1 MTIMNPPVLDLLRQR
16 RESLGVDSL
25 AEALADRPSLLRN
38 GALIAAA
45 TVGTVLGALALVFVS
60 HQVVKARM
68 GELVQYEGEANAL
81 RAELQ
86 GRQARVQALV
96 DANRR
101 LADRLTNVRTSS
113 ALLSELQL
121 RTPEGVQLL
130 SAAAGEEKLVIR
142 GRADD
147 PLAFA
152 RINAMQLDLKRSP
165 FLIGDQLVI
174 DKLERENEATTPE
187 DPRRRRGLPPP
198 VVFSITAPFAR
209 LQPQQLLEVMRSLGA
224 EGMVKR
230 LQLVQSEGLMP

>member
-1 MTIMNPPVLDLLRQR
+1 
-16 RESLGVDSL
+16 
-25 AEALADRPSLLRN
+25 
-38 GALIAAA
+38 
-45 TVGTVLGALALVFVS
+45 
-60 HQVVKARM
+60 
-68 GELVQYEGEANAL
+68 
-81 RAELQ
+81 
-86 GRQARVQALV
+86 VQALV

-101 LADRLTNVRTSS
+101 LADRLTNLRTSS